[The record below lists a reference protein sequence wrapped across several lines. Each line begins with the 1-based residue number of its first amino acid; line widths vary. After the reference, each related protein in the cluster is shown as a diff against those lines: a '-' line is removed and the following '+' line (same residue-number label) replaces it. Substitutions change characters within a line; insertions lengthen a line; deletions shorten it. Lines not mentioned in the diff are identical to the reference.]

1 VRGDVWSPRARAS
14 APAESETRAS
24 ISSSAAA
31 VARLQE
37 LPTGTVTLLFTD
49 IEGSTRLLEELGDRY
64 SEVLG
69 EHRRL
74 LKDVFE
80 RHGGVEIDALG
91 DAVYGAFSRASDALL
106 AAGEA
111 QRALTALPVRVRMG
125 VHTGEPLLT
134 DEGYVGIDVHRTARI
149 AAAGHGG
156 QVLLS
161 ETTRELLDG
170 EFELRDLGEH
180 RLKDLGSPI
189 RLHQLGRDEF
199 PPVRSLSQAHLPLEP
214 VPLLGRKRELAE
226 LVRLIGA
233 DRARLVTVTGPGGIG
248 KTSFAAT
255 AAADLVESFDGGAT
269 LIELAPIRSADLVL
283 PAIAEGLGAEGDAA
297 EHIADRELLLVL
309 DNLEQVIAA
318 AGDVA
323 RLSSACP
330 NLSVLATSREPLR
343 IAGERE
349 FPLKPLA
356 EAPAVELFRQRAE
369 AVLPQFSA
377 DYDLLAEIC
386 RRLDSLPLAIE
397 LAAAR
402 VKVLPPKE
410 LLGRLDRRLPLLTAS
425 RRDLPERQQ
434 TLRATIAW
442 SYDLCSTEEQQ
453 LFGRLGVFSGGFTLD
468 AAEAVCDASLDSF
481 QGLLEKSLIGR
492 EGERFSMLE
501 TIREFAVERL
511 EESIEAEEV
520 RRRHAEY
527 FIAMAEGVE
536 TEHLGP
542 TQAHLRERF
551 RTEWDN
557 IRAALSWA
565 VELGQTEH
573 GLRLAGALTVVW
585 LDQNLAVEGERW
597 FRDLFESSAPVD
609 DAVRAKALITAS
621 MVAGVRGNISTAGE
635 RGEEALAIFRALGS
649 EEGIA
654 GALTGLAVGP
664 IELGRPEE
672 AGRMLEEAEA
682 LHRKAGN
689 SGGIRRVLHV
699 RGLQAAAAGDLNEG
713 RRLFRE
719 AAELSR
725 QENDTFSA
733 ASALHSLGDVEL
745 DAGEIDAAE
754 AAYRD
759 GLQLAW
765 GTNADRLV
773 CYTLTGLAAVAA
785 ERGEDERAA
794 LLWGFAEAYEERL
807 RFTLRW
813 RSLYEQR
820 LEPVAAAH
828 PEQYETG
835 RRLGVDSAVEIAFSG
850 G

>member
-1 VRGDVWSPRARAS
+1 M
-14 APAESETRAS
+14 
-24 ISSSAAA
+24 
-31 VARLQE
+31 
-37 LPTGTVTLLFTD
+37 
-49 IEGSTRLLEELGDRY
+49 
-64 SEVLG
+64 LG

-80 RHGGVEIDALG
+80 RHGGVEIDTLG
-91 DAVYGAFSRASDALL
+91 DAVYAAFSRASDAL
-106 AAGEA
+106 AAAREA
-111 QRALTALPVRVRMG
+111 QRALAALPVRVRMG
-125 VHTGEPLLT
+125 VHTGEPQLT
-134 DEGYVGIDVHRTARI
+134 DEGYVGMDVHRTARI

-156 QVLLS
+156 QVVLS
-161 ETTRELLDG
+161 ETTRDLLDS

-199 PPVRSLSQAHLPLEP
+199 PPVRSLSQARLPVEP
-214 VPLLGRKRELAE
+214 IPLLGRKRELGD
-226 LVRLIGA
+226 LLRLIGK
-233 DRARLVTVTGPGGIG
+233 DRARVVTVTGPGGIG
-248 KTSFAAT
+248 KTSLVT
-255 AAADLVESFDGGAT
+255 AAAAELVESFEDGVT
-269 LIELAPIRSADLVL
+269 LIELAAIRDPDLV
-283 PAIAEGLGAEGDAA
+283 PSVIAEGLGSEGDPAA
-297 EHIADRELLLVL
+297 QIADRELLLVL

-323 RLSSACP
+323 RVLSACP
-330 NLSVLATSREPLR
+330 NLSVLTTSREPLR

-369 AVLPQFSA
+369 AVLPEFSA

-402 VKVLPPKE
+402 VKVLPPGE
-410 LLGRLDRRLPLLTAS
+410 LLGRLDRRLPLLTAA

-468 AAEAVCDASLDSF
+468 AAEAVCDAGLDTF
-481 QGLLEKSLIGR
+481 QGLLEKSLVRR

-511 EESIEAEEV
+511 EESGEGGEL

-527 FIAMAEGVE
+527 FTRLAEATE

-542 TQAHLRERF
+542 AQAPLREQF

-565 VELGQTEH
+565 VESGETER
-573 GLRLAGALTVVW
+573 GLQLAGALTIVW
-585 LDQNLAVEGERW
+585 LDQNVAVEGEGW
-597 FRDLFESSAPVD
+597 FRTLFESSAPVH
-609 DAVRAKALITAS
+609 DAVRAKALATAS
-621 MVAGVRGNISTAGE
+621 MVAGVRNHLEQAAEWGT
-635 RGEEALAIFRALGS
+635 EALRYYRAAGS

-654 GALTGLAVGP
+654 WALTTTALIP
-664 IELGRPEE
+664 MELGRPEE
-672 AGRMLEEAEA
+672 AGPMLEEAEA

-689 SGGIRRVLHV
+689 SGGIRRVLHL
-699 RGLQAAAAGDLNEG
+699 RGLQAAAVGDVDGG
-713 RRLFRE
+713 RRLFRD

-725 QENDTFSA
+725 QEDDTFSA
-733 ASALHSLGDVEL
+733 VSALHSLGDVEL
-745 DAGEIDAAE
+745 GAGEIYAAE

-759 GLQLAW
+759 GLRSAW
-765 GTNADRLV
+765 DTSADRLV
-773 CYTLTGLAAVAA
+773 CYCLAGLAAASAA
-785 ERGEDERAA
+785 RGDAGRAA
-794 LLWGFAEAYEERL
+794 LIWGFAEAYEERL
-807 RFTLRW
+807 RFSMRG
-813 RSLYEQR
+813 RALYEER

-828 PEQYETG
+828 PEQYEAG
-835 RRLGVDSAVEIAFSG
+835 RRLGVDAAVEIALSQG
-850 G
+850 